1 MNYVYNYSL
10 GSIFFGTLTLF
21 FYFRKGR
28 LKDLQT
34 RLFTTML
41 ICAFAACVFDVIA
54 AAMEPQGM
62 RFPLWMLYAVNILF
76 LLNMQT
82 CLPCVLQYSL
92 CASGRLRSYSYP
104 IRVLFTLPYL
114 FIVLCILVSP
124 FVKWGIFYINETH
137 NYCYGATHSLLYANA
152 AFYMI
157 MTTVILLSNF
167 KTIQKQKRIVILIFS
182 GLVFVAMLL
191 QIIFPRYLLTTSA
204 SMLAV
209 TAMFYVLQSPL
220 ERRDPLTGAYSRML
234 LPSLVQDYHDQ
245 STDYTLLLFAL
256 RSFDQISSAYGP
268 DVGDEVLRQLSEDLR
283 ERFPDDVVVYMDTAE
298 FTVACRRIVPQ
309 KELTLMHATLPRNIL
324 TPNQKVPVELCMAA
338 VVHDDAESPLTVLT
352 ATDYLYDRL
361 RDYYGSELLLA
372 DAAFQNECSRQLK
385 LESDLERLLSD
396 GTPTLLFD
404 PILLW
409 GRTPCGTDAL
419 LKINH
424 VAAEGITPLQLYN
437 TCERMGFAWQYLSL
451 CLKAAA
457 PFGEQFN
464 AQRRIYFPLA
474 SFLCMSAGADARI
487 DAMVRGVGMT
497 PAQICFCLPEAQVA
511 SALPSALETIDK
523 LAAMGFAFR
532 LDNFAEGYT
541 DVSILTTFPV
551 SAVRIGGGLFSK
563 AARDARQLKLLHGT
577 VDVLR
582 RVGIEV
588 ICGSIDSPED
598 ASVAAAADITMI
610 QGAYIRGVCDFP
622 RG

>member
-10 GSIFFGTLTLF
+10 GSILFGTLTLF

-34 RLFTTML
+34 RMFTVML
-41 ICAFAACVFDVIA
+41 TCAFAACVFDVVA
-54 AAMEPQGM
+54 AVMEPIGM
-62 RFPLWMLYAVNILF
+62 RFPLWTLYAANMLF
-76 LLNMQT
+76 LINVQT

-92 CASGRLRSYSYP
+92 CATGKLRSYSYTV
-104 IRVLFTLPYL
+104 RLLFTLPYL
-114 FIVLCILVSP
+114 FILLCVFVAP
-124 FVKWGIFYINETH
+124 FAKWGIFYINETH
-137 NYCYGATHSLLYANA
+137 HYCYGATHSLLYANA

-157 MTTVILLSNF
+157 MTTVILLRNF

-245 STDYTLLLFAL
+245 GTDYTLLLFAL

-268 DVGDEVLRQLSEDLR
+268 DVADEVLRQLSEDLR
-283 ERFPDDVVVYMDTAE
+283 ERFADDVVVYMDTAE

-309 KELTLMHATLPRNIL
+309 KELELMHATLPRAIL
-324 TPNQKVPVELCMAA
+324 TQNNKVPVELCMAA
-338 VVHDDAESPLTVLT
+338 LVRDGTESPRTVLT
-352 ATDYLYDRL
+352 ATDYLYDKL

-372 DAAFQNECSRQLK
+372 DAAFQHECSRQLK
-385 LESDLERLLSD
+385 LESELERLLSD

-437 TCERMGFAWQYLSL
+437 TCERMGYAWQYLSL
-451 CLKAAA
+451 CLRAAQ
-457 PFGEQFN
+457 PFREQFH
-464 AQRRIYFPLA
+464 AQRRIYFPLS
-474 SFLCMSAGADARI
+474 SFLCMSAGADERI
-487 DAMVRGVGMT
+487 AAMVQGVGMT
-497 PAQICFCLPEAQVA
+497 PSQICFSLPEAQAA
-511 SALPSALETIDK
+511 SALPRRLRPSTSWPPWALRFGWTI
-523 LAAMGFAFR
+523 
-532 LDNFAEGYT
+532 
-541 DVSILTTFPV
+541 
-551 SAVRIGGGLFSK
+551 
-563 AARDARQLKLLHGT
+563 
-577 VDVLR
+577 LR
-582 RVGIEV
+582 RGIRMFPSSPPSPFPLYASASGCFPRPRAT
-588 ICGSIDSPED
+588 CGSSSFCT
-598 ASVAAAADITMI
+598 ARWMCC
-610 QGAYIRGVCDFP
+610 GA
-622 RG
+622 